1 MEQRSND
8 AAVKDAQI
16 KSKTVVCAR
25 SMVQRLN
32 YVAAKDA
39 QTKSSEEE
47 CAEGMGYIAIKR
59 FIAAFGSEFEMAAAT
74 QTLPNQGASRA
85 AMIDGQVGS
94 NVPREVAILCQEIVE
109 V

>member
-1 MEQRSND
+1 MHLLHPN
-8 AAVKDAQI
+8 
-16 KSKTVVCAR
+16 
-25 SMVQRLN
+25 L
-32 YVAAKDA
+32 
-39 QTKSSEEE
+39 
-47 CAEGMGYIAIKR
+47 
-59 FIAAFGSEFEMAAAT
+59 AAAT

>member
-8 AAVKDAQI
+8 AAVKDAQMVL
-16 KSKTVVCAR
+16 SKEERV
-25 SMVQRLN
+25 SGMVQRLN
-32 YVAAKDA
+32 YVAAKDV

-47 CAEGMGYIAIKR
+47 CCVSGTGHIAIQ
-59 FIAAFGSEFEMAAAT
+59 IGSEFEMAAAT

-85 AMIDGQVGS
+85 AMIGS

>member
-1 MEQRSND
+1 
-8 AAVKDAQI
+8 
-16 KSKTVVCAR
+16 
-25 SMVQRLN
+25 
-32 YVAAKDA
+32 
-39 QTKSSEEE
+39 
-47 CAEGMGYIAIKR
+47 MGHIAIQTMHLLHPNL
-59 FIAAFGSEFEMAAAT
+59 AATT

>member
-1 MEQRSND
+1 M
-8 AAVKDAQI
+8 VL
-16 KSKTVVCAR
+16 SK
-25 SMVQRLN
+25 
-32 YVAAKDA
+32 
-39 QTKSSEEE
+39 EE
-47 CAEGMGYIAIKR
+47 CVSGTGHIAIQ
-59 FIAAFGSEFEMAAAT
+59 IGSEFEMAAAT